1 MQLVRSL
8 ITHYELNIE
17 RKRDNTINYQIQLQ
31 LYPDENHELLNSRQH
46 MYLYIENYIESIF
59 NAKNEKSYFE
69 NLER

>member
-1 MQLVRSL
+1 MPIQQTMQLVRSL

-17 RKRDNTINYQIQLQ
+17 RKQDNTINYQIQLQ

-59 NAKNEKSYFE
+59 NAKNEKS
-69 NLER
+69 